1 MKSEFYYENNEKRRR
16 KHLNEIHNWSE
27 SEHIEKEKIMKKNL
41 LELIV
46 SKKYKKN
53 IIETFHNFINP
64 KYLDQLRELCELTKE
79 DLHNI
84 NNLEDLKNILNE
96 LIKIIPE
103 RVVNEYNLDKKIKEK
118 SNQKYLF
125 FLKRYEWMK

>member
-1 MKSEFYYENNEKRRR
+1 MKSEYYYENNEKLRRE
-16 KHLNEIHNWSE
+16 HLNKIQKWSD
-27 SEHIEKEKIMKKNL
+27 SEHIEKEQIMKKNL

-64 KYLDQLRELCELTKE
+64 KFLDQLRELCELTKE

-84 NNLEDLKNILNE
+84 NNLEDLKIILNE

-103 RVVNEYNLDKKIKEK
+103 RVVNEYNLDKKIKAK

-125 FLKRYEWMK
+125 FLERYEWLK